1 MSSCI
6 SHKLQYLLTEK
17 NIYAPRILGI
27 SLRASSPGRFGGG
40 AGKMEGE
47 LATMS
52 LEFEYL
58 HRKSQCEMLI
68 GGDDISNDVMT
79 IGTCF
84 LCLFTFALVSF
95 EPIGGEPQGKWRWN
109 LNSRDVVASCPS
121 FSRPAA
127 KVPRRACS

>member
-1 MSSCI
+1 MHFMSVKKSRNVLVLYFIHILACEQT
-6 SHKLQYLLTEK
+6 LWDALTSGREK
-17 NIYAPRILGI
+17 
-27 SLRASSPGRFGGG
+27 
-40 AGKMEGE
+40 E
-47 LATMS
+47 LATQS

-58 HRKSQCEMLI
+58 HRKSQCEVLI